1 MDISYFGNPNPSNPY
16 HHYNNNNIA
25 SSSSSDFINLSDYL
39 VLDDVVF
46 VDSNNNNNQEYYSSW
61 SQSSETEQSSDKAA
75 SSSTTTTDVVI
86 NQGLISDETS
96 INNNNMT
103 TTTTTTMQ
111 VLKRK
116 NEGIKE
122 NTIEVSPKITFRT
135 RSQLEIMDDGY
146 KWRKY
151 GKKSVKNSPNP
162 RNYYKCS
169 GERCGV
175 KKRVERDRED
185 SSYVLTTYEGVHT
198 HESPCTSYYTSPMS
212 SNLIYSNQWPST
224 NSSSSN

>member
-16 HHYNNNNIA
+16 NNNIA
-25 SSSSSDFINLSDYL
+25 PSSSSSDFIINLSDYL
-39 VLDDVVF
+39 VIDDVVF
-46 VDSNNNNNQEYYSSW
+46 VDNNNNYNNQDQYYSSW

-103 TTTTTTMQ
+103 TTTKI
-111 VLKRK
+111 KRK
-116 NEGIKE
+116 NGGIEE